1 MPSAPCGR
9 AQKWRPQLLR
19 YFIPGALALTGALSV
34 AVPASANPPS
44 VVVISPVYPPAVYGA
59 QSPGTPYS
67 TPSFTIYPPG
77 STNLPPQLNNRSDTT
92 FPPGAQ
98 TCSAPPYVCPASA
111 PNTPGN
117 ACTCPINDG
126 GTINGIVR

>member
-1 MPSAPCGR
+1 M
-9 AQKWRPQLLR
+9 LR
-19 YFIPGALALTGALSV
+19 YLIPGALALAGAASV
-34 AVPASANPPS
+34 AAPASANPPS

-77 STNLPPQLNNRSDTT
+77 SANLPPQLTNRSGAA
-92 FPPGAQ
+92 FPLGAQ
-98 TCSAPPYVCPASA
+98 TCSAPPYACPASA

-117 ACTCPINDG
+117 PCTCPINDG